1 MSSNTETVSQE
12 ARQKTEQTAEA
23 IEFDSHPELVKP
35 VGVLDSEHSTLS
47 GKRYADRPEGVD
59 QFGGEESERQRVDD
73 AEMQSGSGL
82 SQRLQDYEGN
92 PGGVDTFGGEDTE
105 RKL

>member
-1 MSSNTETVSQE
+1 MSSSTEKVAQDT
-12 ARQKTEQTAEA
+12 RQKAEQTAEA
-23 IEFDSHPELVKP
+23 TGFDSHPQLVKP
-35 VGVLDSEHSTLS
+35 VGVLESEHSFLS

-73 AEMQSGSGL
+73 AEMQSGLGL
-82 SQRLQDYEGN
+82 SQRLQNYEGN